1 MRALL
6 YEHSTRAC
14 YVCPL
19 VAVPSRTPGFV
30 MWRVEP
36 EGRRVL
42 GVLGL
47 DSLRSW
53 SADTSLRPG
62 RGRGRLEARA
72 GGWRADAVSCTCGS
86 GPPPPLLLRPVRPL
100 SVGGRLDP
108 TAGALSL
115 LAVGTFRSW
124 RCCKRRR
131 RWEGGVQGGQ
141 WQWHGEERFEGGR
154 GKVHDTP
161 PPTHSSSTTHTHT
174 RHRAHTWPSSSTHL
188 LEQHDTHTL
197 PRSHLAQQPH

>member
-1 MRALL
+1 MRACTTL

-108 TAGALSL
+108 APGALSL

-124 RCCKRRR
+124 RCFRVGAEVVLVVFMAGGGPTSSVPSKPGDMPVESREEGVASSAGSTSSDSRRR
-131 RWEGGVQGGQ
+131 AWC
-141 WQWHGEERFEGGR
+141 GENL
-154 GKVHDTP
+154 V
-161 PPTHSSSTTHTHT
+161 SSS
-174 RHRAHTWPSSSTHL
+174 PSSSPEPDSL
-188 LEQHDTHTL
+188 
-197 PRSHLAQQPH
+197 